1 MPAGKAAEKF
11 LRKHSDNYQQ
21 NLSENLNLIRS
32 RLGGVIEREGASET
46 TVCEPEIENDHAAPN
61 LRLCDLDPALSEE
74 VLANDITACRHHD
87 DMSSSSLSSYR
98 GKLDRSCR
106 SQTSSESGS
115 TRLSESERY
124 GHIWQANSDAN
135 TCTNQ
140 QCDVRF
146 GIMNRRHHC
155 RLCGFVSTLNL
166 ASLLPLLL
174 LPFRRRLL
182 NTCMLWTDLLR

>member
-1 MPAGKAAEKF
+1 MPAGKAAERF

-32 RLGGVIEREGASET
+32 RLGGVFENEGASET
-46 TVCEPEIENDHAAPN
+46 AASEPAASEPEIDIDHN

-74 VLANDITACRHHD
+74 VLANDVTVRRHD
-87 DMSSSSLSSYR
+87 DISSTLSSYR

-106 SQTSSESGS
+106 SQTSQTSSESGS
-115 TRLSESERY
+115 TRLSETERY
-124 GHIWQANSDAN
+124 GHIWQANSDAS

-140 QCDVRF
+140 QCDVKF

-155 RLCGFVSTLNL
+155 RLCGFVSTLR
-166 ASLLPLLL
+166 PLLL
-174 LPFRRRLL
+174 LPFRRQKFLSTRMLL
-182 NTCMLWTDLLR
+182 TDLLR